1 MANGLIKTRQ
11 RTDKDF
17 RPGSLRHD
25 SRKGPKRRYTEQT
38 IDATETA
45 KAIGRSLRGGAG
57 EAGRKVE
64 DKVADVEKKLQAG
77 TARIGEA
84 AEHLKGKVSKTAKR
98 ASKYLK
104 EGGTPT
110 GEMNT
115 AAIRREIE
123 RLEKE
128 YDPKKA
134 ERSGGKPGSRKF
146 RQRSSHRA
154 KQRRLERLSAVLVDR
169 EEQEAGFDEG
179 VGKLAA
185 EEEARWAKE
194 QAGRKARGIDLATG
208 EQAAAE
214 ETPEALMEK
223 DITSPVGNGRVQAAD
238 LGMDTSKYKGR
249 TGAGS
254 DAQRVQPFQDRPL
267 HRGPITGDHKFDMTD
282 PRNQRAV
289 TQTAPATS
297 PKVDAGPVTTTFP
310 DSRDPNYQLPGSG
323 GRGPTDATSDA
334 PALGQVV
341 NGQMKVDQR
350 QVATSPESAAPVA
363 GAGPAPDST
372 VASRTEPT
380 SDMVRA
386 SAQRV
391 SETPNLADQMTR
403 LRGGSVSDEGTDEI
417 TRRFGEGEALT
428 VDDGLGDHVNNARGT
443 IDRIDE
449 IEDQKDLTTDERISA
464 VLDGRTGAREFN
476 GMKNGKPISYTI
488 EVDSDGKVRTTGIA
502 KKNVLKQMRKDSESL
517 LNIALGTDAGR
528 SEDSSFW
535 DRFREEQAD
544 PANWPGSYVIPAEYR
559 SPEARLDMMGDQ
571 LVGATS
577 LVGAGQAARL
587 AGPAGRVIR
596 DVAPNVAARVG
607 RATGIGVNPTLRA
620 SRGFNP

>member
-1 MANGLIKTRQ
+1 MPSQ
-11 RTDKDF
+11 RY
-17 RPGSLRHD
+17 
-25 SRKGPKRRYTEQT
+25 KRRV
-38 IDATETA
+38 IDRNI
-45 KAIGRSLRGGAG
+45 KDRPQGDIVGDVVKGVKKLGRGLEEGGRRAEG
-57 EAGRKVE
+57 
-64 DKVADVEKKLQAG
+64 KVADVEKQLQAG

-194 QAGRKARGIDLATG
+194 QAGRKARGIDLAPG

-238 LGMDTSKYKGR
+238 LGMDTSQYKGR

-334 PALGQVV
+334 PALDQVV

-403 LRGGSVSDEGTDEI
+403 LRGGSVSDEI

>member
-25 SRKGPKRRYTEQT
+25 SRKGPKRRYTEET

-45 KAIGRSLRGGAG
+45 KAVARRLKGGAE
-57 EAGRKVE
+57 EAGRRVE
-64 DKVADVEKKLQAG
+64 GKVADVEKKLQAG

-98 ASKYLK
+98 AGKYLK

-134 ERSGGKPGSRKF
+134 ERFGGKPGSRKS

-169 EEQEAGFDEG
+169 EEQGAGFDEG

-194 QAGRKARGIDLATG
+194 QAGRKAQGIDLKRGDRRPPSNIYTTARD
-208 EQAAAE
+208 
-214 ETPEALMEK
+214 PLPDDDDSEALMQT
-223 DITSPVGNGRVQAAD
+223 DITSPVGNGRSAQINRLQDPRKAAPTVTPATQQA
-238 LGMDTSKYKGR
+238 
-249 TGAGS
+249 
-254 DAQRVQPFQDRPL
+254 
-267 HRGPITGDHKFDMTD
+267 ITGGGGAPVTARADATQASSSPNVLPPGASPPAED
-282 PRNQRAV
+282 PNRQRSV
-289 TQTAPATS
+289 FEGPSGPATS
-297 PKVDAGPVTTTFP
+297 PPALDQVVNGQMKVDQQPVPPTFA
-310 DSRDPNYQLPGSG
+310 DSRNPNYQLPGSG
-323 GRGPTDATSDA
+323 GRGPAAA
-334 PALGQVV
+334 PARESTETEKMFGRADFVEP
-341 NGQMKVDQR
+341 GAR
-350 QVATSPESAAPVA
+350 ESAAT
-363 GAGPAPDST
+363 GDLAGPGDSRGT
-372 VASRTEPT
+372 SPGGALPGEP
-380 SDMVRA
+380 S
-386 SAQRV
+386 
-391 SETPNLADQMTR
+391 
-403 LRGGSVSDEGTDEI
+403 
-417 TRRFGEGEALT
+417 RRFGEGEALT

-449 IEDQKDLTTDERISA
+449 IEDQQDLTTDERISA

-488 EVDSDGKVRTTGIA
+488 EVDSDGKVRATGIA
-502 KKNVLKQMRKDSESL
+502 KKNVLKQLRKDSESL

-528 SEDSSFW
+528 GEDSSFW
-535 DRFREEQAD
+535 DRFREPDSAMSS
-544 PANWPGSYVIPAEYR
+544 W
-559 SPEARLDMMGDQ
+559 SP
-571 LVGATS
+571 S
-577 LVGAGQAARL
+577 L
-587 AGPAGRVIR
+587 
-596 DVAPNVAARVG
+596 
-607 RATGIGVNPTLRA
+607 NPSALPPLLR
-620 SRGFNP
+620 

>member
-25 SRKGPKRRYTEQT
+25 SRKGPKRRYGEQT
-38 IDATETA
+38 IDVTETGRE
-45 KAIGRSLRGGAG
+45 IGRRLKGRAE
-57 EAGRKVE
+57 EAGRRVE
-64 DKVADVEKKLQAG
+64 GKVADVEKKLQAG

-98 ASKYLK
+98 AGKYLK

-134 ERSGGKPGSRKF
+134 ERFGGKPGSRKS

-194 QAGRKARGIDLATG
+194 QAGRKAQGINLKSGSRRPPSNIHTTARDPLPDDDS
-208 EQAAAE
+208 
-214 ETPEALMEK
+214 PEALMET
-223 DITSPVGNGRVQAAD
+223 DITSPVTRRDPTVTPATQQA
-238 LGMDTSKYKGR
+238 
-249 TGAGS
+249 
-254 DAQRVQPFQDRPL
+254 
-267 HRGPITGDHKFDMTD
+267 ITGGGGAPVTARADATQVSSSPNVLPPGARPPAED
-282 PRNQRAV
+282 PNRQRSV
-289 TQTAPATS
+289 FEGPSGPATS
-297 PKVDAGPVTTTFP
+297 P
-310 DSRDPNYQLPGSG
+310 
-323 GRGPTDATSDA
+323 

-341 NGQMKVDQR
+341 NGQMEASPR
-350 QVATSPESAAPVA
+350 QVTTSPESAAPVA
-363 GAGPAPDST
+363 GADPAPDST

-449 IEDQKDLTTDERISA
+449 IEEQKDLTTDERISA
-464 VLDGRTGAREFN
+464 VLDGRSGAREFN
-476 GMKNGKPISYTI
+476 GMRNGKPISYTI
-488 EVDSDGKVRTTGIA
+488 EVDSDGKVRATGIA

-544 PANWPGSYVIPAEYR
+544 PANWPGSYAIPAEYR
-559 SPEARLDMMGDQ
+559 SPEARVDMLGDQ

-587 AGPAGRVIR
+587 AGPAGRAIESGAR
-596 DVAPNVAARVG
+596 RVAPNVVANIG
-607 RATGIGVNPTLRA
+607 RRTGLGVNPLLKAAKGYFGR
-620 SRGFNP
+620 